1 VRSHLKNAKLPD
13 LAASCCSAESSFQQ
27 NSLDE
32 FPTGG
37 REFITAL
44 RRPLRGVGPSL
55 RPGSGAGGLISNY
68 FSIFEMASNKKKDIT
83 KAGNK

>member
-1 VRSHLKNAKLPD
+1 MPNSSFDHLDKLGIFNRLTTLREIEGPIS
-13 LAASCCSAESSFQQ
+13 ASGCSAESCFQQ

-44 RRPLRGVGPSL
+44 RRP
-55 RPGSGAGGLISNY
+55 
-68 FSIFEMASNKKKDIT
+68 
-83 KAGNK
+83 

>member
-1 VRSHLKNAKLPD
+1 LPNGPIS
-13 LAASCCSAESSFQQ
+13 ASGCFAESSFQQ

-44 RRPLRGVGPSL
+44 NRNPQNIYIYSSDYNPAPFLT
-55 RPGSGAGGLISNY
+55 SNH
-68 FSIFEMASNKKKDIT
+68 FSIFEMASK
-83 KAGNK
+83 

>member
-1 VRSHLKNAKLPD
+1 MPNGPISV
-13 LAASCCSAESSFQQ
+13 SCCFAESGFQQ

-44 RRPLRGVGPSL
+44 RRPLRGVGPTL
-55 RPGSGAGGLISNY
+55 RPVSPTGWKRGRRLDLEPFIY
-68 FSIFEMASNKKKDIT
+68 F
-83 KAGNK
+83 

>member
-1 VRSHLKNAKLPD
+1 VIKRHSFILLLETISKMPNSPISV
-13 LAASCCSAESSFQQ
+13 SCCSAESSFQQ

-44 RRPLRGVGPSL
+44 RQP
-55 RPGSGAGGLISNY
+55 
-68 FSIFEMASNKKKDIT
+68 
-83 KAGNK
+83 

>member
-1 VRSHLKNAKLPD
+1 MLNSTISS
-13 LAASCCSAESSFQQ
+13 SCCSAEIVFQLENRFQQ

-44 RRPLRGVGPSL
+44 RRP
-55 RPGSGAGGLISNY
+55 
-68 FSIFEMASNKKKDIT
+68 
-83 KAGNK
+83 